1 MQRIGY
7 PNVSIKLYEDYDA
20 WLDNRFV
27 ELGATFTTL
36 TMRDGLYGR
45 NEGLLQFYD
54 AKNLHNLMNGEQII
68 QVSVA
73 NANSKKTQ
81 TRLYSIK
88 HFTVGVDQ
96 KGDNII
102 TIQLGTIHE
111 TKNLKFSRC
120 FFANAQESIEE
131 MIAVIY
137 QDKPLLAPP
146 VSGINTHVP
155 RIAWVQGIKEYM
167 EYVRDVGLAV
177 DSDQFVFVWEDIAGI
192 NIVSYDQMIAQDPMD
207 FVVGEPRMV
216 GQYAQ
221 EMEYPLAFDFE
232 WQVKA
237 NQYTR
242 NPIANSTIYTHSFLD
257 KECTRIVNGAGENS
271 IFLSRSG
278 GYAEQIYRNGYEEAT
293 RLSTMAQYDGYAR
306 VKCYGNFEVRP
317 GMKLKFYDQKSQ
329 FLTDFYVDEVIHE
342 VSNNTSITNI
352 YMFTNGS
359 KLNPVEHIK
368 VKNEIKS
375 DPAPEKSENKPEDS
389 NNS

>member
-1 MQRIGY
+1 MMQRIGF
-7 PNVSIKLYEDYDA
+7 PNISIKLYEDYDA

-27 ELGATFTTL
+27 ELAATFITL
-36 TMRDGLYGR
+36 TMRDGLFGR

-54 AKNLHNLMNGEQII
+54 SKNIHNLMNGEQII

-81 TRLYSIK
+81 TRIYSMK

-102 TIQLGTIHE
+102 TIQLGTIHAN
-111 TKNLKFSRC
+111 KDLKFSRC

-146 VSGINTHVP
+146 VTGINTHVP
-155 RIAWVQGIKEYM
+155 RVAWVQGIKEYM

-177 DSDQFVFVWEDIAGI
+177 DSDQFVFVWEDIAGL
-192 NIVSYDQMIAQDPMD
+192 NIISYDQLIAQDPME

-221 EMEYPLAFDFE
+221 DMKYPLAFDFE
-232 WQVKA
+232 WQIKA
-237 NQYTR
+237 NQFTR
-242 NPIANSTIYTHSFLD
+242 NPIANATIYTHSFLD
-257 KECTRIVNGAGENS
+257 KECTRIVNGTGENS
-271 IFLSRSG
+271 IFVSRSG

-293 RLSTMAQYDGYAR
+293 RLSTMAQYDGYASA
-306 VKCYGNFEVRP
+306 KCYGNFEIRP
-317 GMKLKFYDQKSQ
+317 GMKLKFYDQKNQ

-375 DPAPEKSENKPEDS
+375 DPAPEKSAN
-389 NNS
+389 

>member
-1 MQRIGY
+1 MMQRIGY
-7 PNVSIKLYEDYDA
+7 PNVSIKLYENYDA

-81 TRLYSIK
+81 TRLYSMK

-102 TIQLGTIHE
+102 TIQLGTIHAN
-111 TKNLKFSRC
+111 KDLKFSRC

-146 VSGINTHVP
+146 VTGINTHVP
-155 RIAWVQGIKEYM
+155 RVAWVQGIKEYM
-167 EYVRDVGLAV
+167 EYVRDIGLAV

-192 NIVSYDQMIAQDPMD
+192 NIISYDQMIAQDPMD

-257 KECTRIVNGAGENS
+257 KECTRIVNGTGENS
-271 IFLSRSG
+271 IFVSRSG

-293 RLSTMAQYDGYAR
+293 RLSTIAQYDGYAR
-306 VKCYGNFEVRP
+306 VKCYGNFEIRP

-342 VSNNTSITNI
+342 VSNNTSVTNI

-375 DPAPEKSENKPEDS
+375 DPTPEKSAN
-389 NNS
+389 